1 MTKEDS
7 FRNIYRCRITDIRPN
22 SRMGEEYYSG
32 DTIVLFG
39 GHKSYSLPEIK
50 IGDMI
55 EITKDK
61 NNFTT
66 NVRTIKEID
75 ESL

>member
-1 MTKEDS
+1 
-7 FRNIYRCRITDIRPN
+7 
-22 SRMGEEYYSG
+22 
-32 DTIVLFG
+32 
-39 GHKSYSLPEIK
+39 LPEIK

-55 EITKDK
+55 EITKNK